1 MAATIAPTLT
11 FLGRLV
17 AVRPSTLLRTQLDAS
32 RAAPAPGEYVG
43 RLRSHSGWRT
53 CSISVLADDASLVL
67 CRPRPAAPKDV
78 IGENVEIELSPAI
91 HI

>member
-1 MAATIAPTLT
+1 MAATVAPALTLT
-11 FLGRLV
+11 GSLV
-17 AVRPSTLLRTQLDAS
+17 AARPCTLLRIQLDAS

-53 CSISVLADDASLVL
+53 CSVSILADDTSLVL
-67 CRPRPAAPKDV
+67 CRPRPAAPEDIV
-78 IGENVEIELSPAI
+78 GEDVEIELSPAI